1 MRPKIGHHCRSYA
14 PTSAP
19 PSRLRRSVTHR
30 AYGARL
36 SRRGLERRSL
46 TLRDHLYGT
55 RMFRARFYTD
65 PLKTVTVHIIIFCF
79 VSLSYYFTR
88 SIAVLM
94 TK

>member
-1 MRPKIGHHCRSYA
+1 MQCDLK
-14 PTSAP
+14 
-19 PSRLRRSVTHR
+19 SVIIVEVMHQLALHPR

-46 TLRDHLYGT
+46 NLRDHLYGT
-55 RMFRARFYTD
+55 RMLRARFYTD